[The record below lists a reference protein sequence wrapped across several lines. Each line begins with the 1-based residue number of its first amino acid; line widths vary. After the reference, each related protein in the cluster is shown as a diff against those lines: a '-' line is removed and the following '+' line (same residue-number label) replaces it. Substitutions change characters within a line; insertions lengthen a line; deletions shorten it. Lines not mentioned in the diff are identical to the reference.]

1 MTDEFLTQGLENDR
15 YLKARQLVKQFEK
28 EIEAELRAIGE
39 EMVAQNRELFDEAVD
54 GNGNVSGLS
63 RTTPWARID
72 YPMTRIQSSES
83 DDRLTL
89 NVHLY
94 WDDPRDYNRT
104 DIDGAIAALG
114 YKVKNV
120 SEVDEQRVVS
130 ETRDWSLQTA
140 ENRFGGETAFY
151 NHVSSADEFKQTAEQ
166 LIEHFSTFGNEY
178 GVPREE
184 YSRN

>member
-1 MTDEFLTQGLENDR
+1 MRDEFFTQGLEDDR
-15 YLKARQLVKQFEK
+15 YLKARQLVKQFNK

-39 EMVAQNRELFDEAVD
+39 QIVAQNRELFDEAVD
-54 GNGNVSGLS
+54 GRGKVSGLS
-63 RTTPWARID
+63 RATPWARID
-72 YPMTRIQSSES
+72 YPMARVQSSES
-83 DDRLTL
+83 DEQLTL

-94 WDDPRDYNRT
+94 WDDPRDYNRI

-114 YKVKNV
+114 YKIKNV

-130 ETRDWSLQTA
+130 ETRDLSLQTA

-151 NHVSSADEFKQTAEQ
+151 NHVNSADEFKQTGEE
-166 LIEHFSTFGNEY
+166 LVEHFSKFGGEY

-184 YSRN
+184 YSRS